1 MIAGYREGRYTG
13 LRKLPPKVD
22 SSRCYGK
29 LAVELGAP
37 RWTNRVGQH
46 IRVKIRFWGEDDPL
60 LLPMP
65 VDQAVSCEY
74 EVMVQANKLI
84 SYLADMKILKIEFE
98 DARNSKVCD

>member
-1 MIAGYREGRYTG
+1 
-13 LRKLPPKVD
+13 
-22 SSRCYGK
+22 
-29 LAVELGAP
+29 
-37 RWTNRVGQH
+37 
-46 IRVKIRFWGEDDPL
+46 
-60 LLPMP
+60 MP